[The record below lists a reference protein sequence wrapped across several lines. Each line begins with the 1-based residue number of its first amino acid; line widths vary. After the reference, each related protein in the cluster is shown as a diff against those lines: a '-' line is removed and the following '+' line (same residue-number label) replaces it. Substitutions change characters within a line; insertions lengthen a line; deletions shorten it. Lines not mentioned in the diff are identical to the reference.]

1 MSRLPPIPQ
10 TGSLLAPP
18 ASGSPSFRLVWNQ
31 ERILLH
37 RGRDQMCAF
46 DLEGRPVSWVRHG
59 VVHRRGLDGSVL
71 ELVRAPGREGWE
83 QEVRRLAPEELA
95 VQLGHVRSLLEEG
108 WRLLGHPEPLRRAV
122 ELDATQDAA
131 RFKGI
136 WRPIM
141 ILPPDQYRSLVLQL
155 TEGCSYNRCSFCTF
169 YKQRPYRV
177 LSQEEFARHVEEAL
191 AFMGRGLSW
200 RRGVFLADANAASL
214 PDPHLRAALG
224 WLRRR
229 LEAPRRADPA
239 FQPGHLSGFSSF
251 LDTFSTFRRTLG
263 VWRDLAGLGLDSL
276 HLGIETGSDRVL
288 RVLRKPG
295 SAAQA
300 EDLVGLLKAAGIRV
314 GVIVMTGVGGPA
326 LAEEHVQKTADLLN
340 RLPLDAGDRIS
351 LSEFEPD
358 PRSPYVLEG
367 MASLLDRRA
376 CREQSRELRSRLRFR
391 AHPQGPV
398 VSHYDVR
405 QFVY

>member
-1 MSRLPPIPQ
+1 MSDLPKVPQ

-18 ASGSPSFRLVWNQ
+18 APGTPPFRLLWNQ

-37 RGRDQMCAF
+37 RGRDEMCAF
-46 DLEGRPVSWVRHG
+46 DLAGRPVSWVRDG
-59 VVHRRGLDGSVL
+59 AVHRRGLDGSVL
-71 ELVRAPGREGWE
+71 KLVRAPGREGWE
-83 QEVRRLAPEELA
+83 QSVRRLDSEEQA
-95 VQLGHVRSLLEEG
+95 AELGHVRALLEEG
-108 WRLLGHPEPLRRAV
+108 WRLLGRPQPLRRAV
-122 ELDATQDAA
+122 ELDANQDAA
-131 RFKGI
+131 RFRSI
-136 WRPIM
+136 WRPIP
-141 ILPPDQYRSLVLQL
+141 ILPPDQYRALVLQR

-169 YKQRPYRV
+169 YKNRPYRV
-177 LSQEEFARHVEEAL
+177 LTREEFADHVEEAL
-191 AFMGRGLSW
+191 AFMGPSLSW

-214 PDPHLRAALG
+214 PDESLLPTLTWLNQRLG
-224 WLRRR
+224 RRR
-229 LEAPRRADPA
+229 PGDPE
-239 FQPGHLSGFSSF
+239 FESRNLSRVASF
-251 LDTFSTFRRTLG
+251 LDTFSTLRRTPE
-263 VWRDLAGLGLDSL
+263 VWRELSELGLDSL

-288 RVLRKPG
+288 RLLRKPG

-326 LAEEHVQKTADLLN
+326 LAEEHVEKTADLLN

-367 MASLLDRRA
+367 TASLLERRA
-376 CREQSRELRSRLRFR
+376 CREQSRELRARLRFP
-391 AHPQGPV
+391 AYPEGPV
-398 VSHYDVR
+398 ISHYDVR